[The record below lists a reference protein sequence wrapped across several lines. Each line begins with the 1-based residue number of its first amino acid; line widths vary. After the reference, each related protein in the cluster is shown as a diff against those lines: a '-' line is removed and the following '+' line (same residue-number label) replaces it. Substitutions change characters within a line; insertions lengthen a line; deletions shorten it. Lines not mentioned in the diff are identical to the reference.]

1 MSFRIAPAGRGLAWF
16 QSSLRMLDKNPRG
29 LLAVTLLLVL
39 LDQVPNLFYASP
51 SVSGPMSVLVLLTFP
66 ALWGGLLYAIG
77 EANAGR
83 PVSPKQLF
91 EGLRRPG
98 ARGQLL
104 WLGVLVMVAM
114 VLVAL
119 AFQRILGAQNIA
131 ILMRVAAQ
139 TLAPDSAEARQI
151 GLPLLR
157 ALMVALVIVIVLLA
171 GLFFAVPRVLFDGR
185 GAFGA
190 FAESIRACAA
200 NALSLTVF
208 GLVYMFAGFVVFV
221 AMVIVGAVLGLLGT
235 VGTLLF
241 FAIAIAAWVLLLL
254 VNGAGN
260 YLAWEEVFA
269 HVGAGPPTITGI
281 AA

>member
-1 MSFRIAPAGRGLAWF
+1 MDFRTAPPSRGLAWF

-29 LLAVTLLLVL
+29 LLSITLVFVL
-39 LDQVPNLFYASP
+39 LDQLPNLFYAVP
-51 SVSGPMSVLVLLTFP
+51 AASGLLSMLVLLSFP
-66 ALWGGLLYAIG
+66 ALWGGMLHAIG
-77 EANAGR
+77 EAKAGR
-83 PVSPKQLF
+83 PVSPLQLF

-98 ARGQLL
+98 ARAQLL
-104 WLGVLVMVAM
+104 LLGVLVLGAM
-114 VLVAL
+114 LLVAL
-119 AFQRILGAQNIA
+119 AFQRILGAQDIA
-131 ILMRVAAQ
+131 VLMKLAAQ
-139 TLAPDSAEARQI
+139 TLAPDSAQVQQM
-151 GLPLLR
+151 LTPLLH
-157 ALMVALVIVIVLLA
+157 AVMAAAVILFVLLS
-171 GLFFAVPRVLFDGR
+171 GLFFAVPRVMFDGR

-200 NALSLTVF
+200 NVLSLTVY

-221 AMVIVGAVLGLLGT
+221 ALLIVGAVLGLLGT

-269 HVGAGPPTITGI
+269 HVDAGTPTITGI

>member
-1 MSFRIAPAGRGLAWF
+1 MHFRTAPPSRGLAWF
-16 QSSLRMLDKNPRG
+16 QSSLRMLDRNPRG
-29 LLAVTLLLVL
+29 LLAVTLLFVL
-39 LDQVPNLFYASP
+39 LDQSPNLFYAIP
-51 SVSGPMSVLVLLTFP
+51 AVSGLMSMLVLLTFP

-83 PVSPKQLF
+83 PVSPRQLF
-91 EGLRRPG
+91 EGLRRPD
-98 ARGQLL
+98 ARVQLL
-104 WLGVLVMVAM
+104 LLGALVMAAM
-114 VLVAL
+114 LLVAL
-119 AFQRILGAQNIA
+119 AFERILGNANIA
-131 ILMRVAAQ
+131 ILMNLAQ
-139 TLAPDSAEARQI
+139 QKIQPDSPEVQQM
-151 GLPLLR
+151 LTPLMH
-157 ALMVALVIVIVLLA
+157 ALMVAAVILFVLLS

-200 NALSLTVF
+200 NVLSLTVY

-221 AMVIVGAVLGLLGT
+221 AMVIVGALLELLGT

-241 FAIAIAAWVLLLL
+241 FSIVIAAWVLLLL

-260 YLAWEEVFA
+260 YLAWAEVFA
-269 HVGAGPPTITGI
+269 HVDAGTPTVTGI